1 MEARGSPIHAKPP
14 PYQAPGE
21 RSLRPL
27 PLIGA
32 LRVGQQLQIL
42 LALLALTALIAA
54 LIVVADFRSA
64 TQGTAYV
71 SAAGEM
77 RMLSQRIA
85 KTTQTA
91 LLGNASAFRQLA
103 EARQRFARAATVLS
117 QGGEWS
123 GVTVAPTSDRV
134 MPTLEQL
141 LKDWQQV
148 DRSVQPVLLQQRN
161 LVGLGTVVRSVN
173 SSNPT
178 LVELAEQ
185 VQAARLAAGAPA
197 REVSALAQLVT
208 LTQRL
213 ARGENRL
220 LGAESVETDISQA
233 MARDAATF
241 GELLAAVGESARAG
255 DPDAATLQ
263 GLTKLEAGFRD
274 FQQALEGILANV
286 QSLVNAKDS
295 GRRVVEGSE
304 ALLADSE
311 LLVQAYQQELGGR
324 TAHFS
329 ALAVLALLGVA
340 AVWLMVRAYAG
351 EQRRRA
357 VQADR
362 ERERANAINSA
373 NEAAILQLMN
383 EMQTLA
389 EGDLTAKATVSEAIT
404 GSIADAV
411 NVTVEQLRE
420 LVGRITDA
428 AERVTG
434 ASQAAQQIS
443 SQLLGAAEYQMR
455 EMRDTG
461 SAMRNM
467 AEAMNGMSESTS
479 RSAGVARTSIA
490 AADKGEQAVK
500 NAIAGMNG
508 IRAQIQDTS
517 KRIKRLGES
526 SQEIG
531 EIVQLISDITERTNV
546 LALNAAIQAAS
557 AGEAGRGF
565 SVVAEEVQR
574 LAERS
579 AQATKQIGAIVKTIQ
594 GDTQDA
600 VAAME
605 RSTQGVVEGTRLS
618 DAAGHA
624 LAEIGAV
631 SQQLAQLISDSSAAA
646 QKQATGASAMAENM
660 QDIMKITQQT
670 TEGTQR
676 TALSI
681 GQLAQLA
688 SELKDSVS
696 RFRMS

>member
-1 MEARGSPIHAKPP
+1 MEAGVTQIPAKT
-14 PYQAPGE
+14 ALSPGE
-21 RSLRPL
+21 RPPRPL
-27 PLIGA
+27 PLIGT
-32 LRVGQQLQIL
+32 LRVAQQLQIL
-42 LALLALTALIAA
+42 VALLAFVALIAA

-85 KTTQTA
+85 KATQTA
-91 LLGNASAFRQLA
+91 LLGNAPAFRQLA
-103 EARQRFARAATVLS
+103 EARARFAEAATVLS
-117 QGGEWS
+117 QGGEWA
-123 GVTVAPTSDRV
+123 GVSVPPTSDAL

-141 LKDWQQV
+141 LGHWQPL
-148 DRSVQPVLLQQRN
+148 DRYLQPVLSQQRN
-161 LVGLGTVVRSVN
+161 LIGLGTVVRSIN
-173 SSNPT
+173 STNPT
-178 LVELAEQ
+178 LVELTEE
-185 VQAARLAAGAPA
+185 VQAARLAANAPA

-220 LGAESVETDISQA
+220 LGAESVEADISQA
-233 MARDAATF
+233 MAKDAAAF
-241 GELLAAVGESARAG
+241 GELLREVGESTRAG
-255 DPDAATLQ
+255 QPDPATLEK
-263 GLTKLEAGFRD
+263 LTRLETGYRD
-274 FQQALEGILANV
+274 FQQALDGILANV
-286 QSLVNAKDS
+286 QGLVNAKDA

-304 ALLADSE
+304 ALLGDSE
-311 LLVQAYQQELGGR
+311 KLVQAYQQELSAR
-324 TAHFS
+324 SRHFA
-329 ALAVLALLGVA
+329 ALTMLALIGVVV
-340 AVWLMVRAYAG
+340 VWLMVRAYAG

-362 ERERANAINSA
+362 EREHASRINRT

-389 EGDLTAKATVSEAIT
+389 EGDLTVKATVSEAIT
-404 GSIADAV
+404 GAIADAV

-420 LVGRITDA
+420 LVGRINDA
-428 AERVTG
+428 AARVTV
-434 ASQAAQQIS
+434 ATQEAQQSS

-461 SAMRNM
+461 AAMRNM
-467 AEAMNGMSESTS
+467 AEAMDGMSESTS

-490 AADKGEQAVK
+490 AAEKGEQAVK
-500 NAIAGMNG
+500 NAISGMND
-508 IRAQIQDTS
+508 IRAQIQETS

-531 EIVQLISDITERTNV
+531 EIVELISDITERTNV

-605 RSTQGVVEGTRLS
+605 RSTQGVVEGARLS

-624 LAEIGAV
+624 LAEIATV
-631 SQQLAQLISDSSAAA
+631 SRQLAQLIEDISRAA
-646 QKQATGASAMAENM
+646 QKQAAGATAMAGNM
-660 QDIMKITQQT
+660 ADIMKITEQT

-676 TALSI
+676 TALSV